1 MELYHCI
8 RSSIISYDGADMSS
22 ATNLKEIYMDGA
34 QFYDLLYPFQAWVF
48 ENDDIPDFFHKFL
61 FYRCSSKVLER
72 ISIRNARN
80 VTQKMLIKFIR
91 KAPTSLRWFRSDLT
105 PANMA
110 MLRLERP
117 EIELLN

>member
-34 QFYDLLYPFQAWVF
+34 QFYDDDLPYARAF
-48 ENDDIPDFFHKFL
+48 ENDDTPDIFL
-61 FYRCSSKVLER
+61 FHQCSSTVLER

-80 VTQKMLIKFIR
+80 ITQKMLIKFIR

-110 MLRLERP
+110 TAPLGTAR
-117 EIELLN
+117 N